1 MRANLTNPLRE
12 RIPRPLRERRH
23 ARRLHSRAAAMDV
36 RPGPASPSS
45 SDRAVQRVRDAGGP
59 LDRASY
65 SCECGCV
72 FLAPVSTSVSCPHC
86 HVGQAW

>member
-23 ARRLHSRAAAMDV
+23 ARRLRSRTAAVELRSGPPSPIHSDL
-36 RPGPASPSS
+36 
-45 SDRAVQRVRDAGGP
+45 AVQRVREAGGP
-59 LDRASY
+59 VDRASY